1 MSQFDVYV
9 NPVARARLAYPF
21 LLVMESDIAAGTSE
35 HVVAPLVERSR
46 LGDLPGHLAPAVKI
60 QDVEHVVLMP
70 ALTSM
75 PQRDLR
81 EPLCNLSKDRSALL
95 AAVDYLFFGV

>member
-9 NPVARARLAYPF
+9 NPVARARAAYPF
-21 LLVMESDIAAGTSE
+21 LLIMESDIAAGTSE

-46 LGDLPGHLAPAVKI
+46 LGIMPGHLAPGVKL
-60 QDVEHVVLMP
+60 QDIEHVVLIP

-75 PQRDLR
+75 PHRDLR
-81 EPLCNLSKDRSALL
+81 EPVCNLSKDRSAIL
-95 AAVDYLFFGV
+95 AAVDFLFFGV